1 MAWDPTQ
8 YLKFA
13 DHRLRPAIDLL
24 NRIDVA
30 EPGEVVDLGA
40 GAGNVT
46 RLIKMRWPT
55 ARVTGVDTSPEMLAK
70 AAAAAPEIT
79 WVLADLGRWRPE
91 RPVDVIYS
99 NAALHWL
106 EGHDTLFPALLSS
119 LAPGGKVENLSL
131 RDPMTMKRK

>member
-46 RLIKMRWPT
+46 RLIKMR
-55 ARVTGVDTSPEMLAK
+55 
-70 AAAAAPEIT
+70 
-79 WVLADLGRWRPE
+79 
-91 RPVDVIYS
+91 
-99 NAALHWL
+99 
-106 EGHDTLFPALLSS
+106 
-119 LAPGGKVENLSL
+119 
-131 RDPMTMKRK
+131 